1 VELWRPNWLI
11 LDILDDQ
18 VEEVAQEFEVREE
31 EQIETENLTEVQV
44 ALPNAGLPIIFENAP
59 NVSVAQP
66 SNLPIQIPIGIAESS
81 GSYFEAA
88 IGQSLDRALLQGL
101 LQFSD
106 PNRQTAQS
114 AVPSEADQF
123 FDTVGLTSG
132 TALEDIQKA
141 RATERTLPEA
151 INSNWVGDGSFS
163 EQIALHRSATTDE
176 FDHLNE
182 AAILSL
188 ARTYIYYGF
197 GREAKTVLQIGERS
211 SKEREVLRSLAEIV
225 DRDKVTDSE
234 FGSQINCHTDIS
246 LWAFLSTEDE
256 IALREV
262 SVEAL
267 VLSFKA
273 LPNTLQVHLGPRF
286 AESLTRVGASE
297 AAKNVLQRAKD
308 SEDQSIELAIADSA
322 VNIEQGQ
329 TTAAEDALSEL
340 VDDNQRTTPEAILQ
354 FADLRLDRGEAIDS
368 EDLALLDTMRFQH
381 RDEPIALALSERYV
395 RALIQNNEPFEA
407 IAEID
412 SLVDILPRE
421 VVLDLHN
428 QVGRRILE
436 GQDVGVILE
445 YGFSDHISKSSDAIS
460 KAIADELR
468 TLGFIERADEI
479 DTTTVGEIIGL
490 LDTDQGGNAEVTSD
504 AGQVQDETQLLE
516 SDWQAGNW
524 PSLRDSED
532 QVLRDAAELRLQEIE
547 PANQVAELATNAE
560 ELVQKSESLRLTIS
574 SLMER
579 FDVSDDAAQQ

>member
-1 VELWRPNWLI
+1 MI
-11 LDILDDQ
+11 
-18 VEEVAQEFEVREE
+18 
-31 EQIETENLTEVQV
+31 
-44 ALPNAGLPIIFENAP
+44 
-59 NVSVAQP
+59 SV
-66 SNLPIQIPIGIAESS
+66 
-81 GSYFEAA
+81 
-88 IGQSLDRALLQGL
+88 
-101 LQFSD
+101 
-106 PNRQTAQS
+106 
-114 AVPSEADQF
+114 
-123 FDTVGLTSG
+123 
-132 TALEDIQKA
+132 
-141 RATERTLPEA
+141 
-151 INSNWVGDGSFS
+151 SNWVGDGSFS